1 MRRSGSAQFCRW
13 VLYSTRTRK
22 KNRSSIPQDATRLYR
37 LSDFPWLFLPAG
49 VCRLLRYCVTL
60 LAVPGAP
67 GAGLPKWDHGKIG
80 QQGSSAATEARLGSG
95 VNHRGL
101 PGKTVSIGWVRKFA
115 LYLRQLV
122 CIQVRGTSVR
132 VPSYGERAKW
142 LTRLAKR
149 QLNRPSPWLCPLAAH
164 KSFAILSRGRARET
178 LRSVQT
184 STTATSEKY
193 CLPNYTGPLAWR
205 HNRCTVRTRFA
216 HKRKPEL
223 CRRIG
228 IDTTGCDVGEDSG
241 TL

>member
-1 MRRSGSAQFCRW
+1 MLRDHGKTGPRGPCLDPSLRLCAPRTRHEVRVSKSGGDQSFLNTVLFRACVEVEVRRSGSAHFCRW

-67 GAGLPKWDHGKIG
+67 GASLPKLDHGKIG

-101 PGKTVSIGWVRKFA
+101 PGKTVSIEWVRKFA

-122 CIQVRGTSVR
+122 CIQVRGTS
-132 VPSYGERAKW
+132 
-142 LTRLAKR
+142 
-149 QLNRPSPWLCPLAAH
+149 
-164 KSFAILSRGRARET
+164 I
-178 LRSVQT
+178 
-184 STTATSEKY
+184 
-193 CLPNYTGPLAWR
+193 
-205 HNRCTVRTRFA
+205 
-216 HKRKPEL
+216 
-223 CRRIG
+223 
-228 IDTTGCDVGEDSG
+228 
-241 TL
+241 